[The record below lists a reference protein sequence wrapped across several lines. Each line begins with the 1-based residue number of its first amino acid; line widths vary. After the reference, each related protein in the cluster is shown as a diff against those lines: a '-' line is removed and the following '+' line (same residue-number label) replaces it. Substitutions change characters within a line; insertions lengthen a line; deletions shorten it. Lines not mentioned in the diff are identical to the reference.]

1 MQAGPTLLEP
11 IMALEVTVPEEFMGD
26 VMGDLNSRRGKIQG
40 MEGQGAFQI
49 IKALVPEAE
58 LYQYT
63 SSLRSLTQARG
74 SFTQEFSHY
83 DPVPR
88 EVQDR
93 IQAEYKSDEQ

>member
-1 MQAGPTLLEP
+1 
-11 IMALEVTVPEEFMGD
+11 
-26 VMGDLNSRRGKIQG
+26 

-93 IQAEYKSDEQ
+93 IQSEYKSDEQ